1 MEFRQLEHFIAVA
14 EESSFTRAAQRLGV
28 VQSTLSVSIRTLERE
43 LPRSCSSGPRT
54 GCG

>member
-1 MEFRQLEHFIAVA
+1 MELRQLEHFIAVA

-28 VQSTLSVSIRTLERE
+28 VQSTLSVSVRTWR
-43 LPRSCSSGPRT
+43 PSSTRGYSSEPPT

>member
-14 EESSFTRAAQRLGV
+14 EESSFTGAAQRLRV

-43 LPRSCSSGPRT
+43 LGAQLLERT
-54 GCG
+54 THRVG